1 MKMMNGKK
9 LVLACLAA
17 LSALLSVGCSEEK
30 AGSDLLGSKG
40 LPCELIVVADETLR
54 RCGVNDSILALTEGP
69 TPGLGADE
77 MVFRA
82 TQLTTPQYI
91 PAYGQMHSQLF
102 FRLNKK
108 LKEGRVGVVYD
119 AKAKPQIL
127 VTVEAPTVETMG
139 DLLAR
144 RGRDVRQLIYDFQVR
159 RLAAIARSHPGARAD
174 RDLRAVAGYTVSVP
188 AELVATKKGKDFLW
202 AGTNRVQED
211 MNFLYYSYPCDPAE
225 TDFIGRFVEQR
236 DSVLKK
242 NIPGARPTQW
252 MTTSR
257 GKGGEPVVWAR
268 PVTVNGRRL
277 TEVRG
282 LWELH
287 DGFMG
292 GPFVALVGVDSTEHR
307 TVVAEGFVYNPQ
319 GQKRDLMRRMEGAL
333 QTMKKVK

>member
-1 MKMMNGKK
+1 MKRLNGKR
-9 LVLACLAA
+9 LVLACLTA
-17 LSALLSVGCSEEK
+17 LSALLPAGCTEEK
-30 AGSDLLGSKG
+30 AGGDLLGSKG

-54 RCGVNDSILALTEGP
+54 RCALNDTILAITEGP

-91 PAYGQMHSQLF
+91 PAYGMMHSQLF
-102 FRLNKK
+102 FRLDKK
-108 LKEGRVGVVYD
+108 LKEGQVKVAYN
-119 AKAKPQIL
+119 AKARPQIM
-127 VTVEAPTVETMG
+127 VTVEAPSMEAMG
-139 DLLAR
+139 DLLER
-144 RGRDVRQLIYDFQVR
+144 RGKDVRQLIYDFQVK
-159 RLAAIARSHPGARAD
+159 RLAGIARSHSSGRAD
-174 RDLRAVAGYTVSVP
+174 RDLRAVAGYSVSVP
-188 AELVATKKGKDFLW
+188 AELVATKRGKDFLW

-211 MNFLYYSYPCDPAE
+211 MNFLYYTYPWDPAE
-225 TDFIGRFVEQR
+225 SDFIGRFVEQR

-257 GKGGEPVVWAR
+257 GKDDEPVVWAR
-268 PVTVNGRRL
+268 AVKINGRRM

-292 GPFVALVGVDSTEHR
+292 GPFVALVDVDSTERR